1 MTVLYL
7 EIIISITAALMVL
20 FAIFIV
26 CWLLSLSKAQ
36 RHIVKLGQSN
46 RQVIEEFDR
55 KLVDLATHYEAQP
68 KVLNDNIGYLRSV
81 ADDMRW
87 QVTNKDISL
96 ADQLDTLTRQCHNLS
111 HQQVEVSRCIAHLS
125 SSILSNGPREAN
137 LLSQERPSRAVTH
150 DAGSLHREEAHYPDT
165 HRPGPRRAPAKA
177 SQVDPSR
184 QARMERHFDTHT
196 SRKVVTLGD
205 HLARQAK

>member
-1 MTVLYL
+1 
-7 EIIISITAALMVL
+7 MVL

-26 CWLLSLSKAQ
+26 CWMLSLNKAQ
-36 RHIVKLGQSN
+36 RQIVKLGQSN

-55 KLVDLATHYEAQP
+55 KLVELATHYDAQP
-68 KVLNDNIGYLRSV
+68 KVLNDSIGYLRSV

-111 HQQVEVSRCIAHLS
+111 HQQVEVTRCIANLS
-125 SSILSNGPREAN
+125 STILTSGSREGR
-137 LLSQERPSRAVTH
+137 LLDPALPNRTSAYNSGLPSTEQSRTQEFH
-150 DAGSLHREEAHYPDT
+150 H
-165 HRPGPRRAPAKA
+165 PGPRPAPAKA
-177 SQVDPSR
+177 LQAAPAP
-184 QARMERHFDTHT
+184 QARTERHFETHP

-205 HLARQAK
+205 HLARQAN